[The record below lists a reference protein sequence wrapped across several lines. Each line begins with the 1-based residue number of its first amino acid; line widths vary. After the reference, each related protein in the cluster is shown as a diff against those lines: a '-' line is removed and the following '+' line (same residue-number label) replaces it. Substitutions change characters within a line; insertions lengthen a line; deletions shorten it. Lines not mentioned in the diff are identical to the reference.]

1 MPASMFIPAA
11 LCKNAA
17 KGSVRACEPFP
28 CQLGAGPP
36 NIVVYVLL
44 PYREASDS
52 DPDGK
57 NRNRR
62 TRVELKVDVD
72 RPMLEVARGLLF
84 AKWWINS

>member
-1 MPASMFIPAA
+1 
-11 LCKNAA
+11 
-17 KGSVRACEPFP
+17 
-28 CQLGAGPP
+28 
-36 NIVVYVLL
+36 VVYVLL